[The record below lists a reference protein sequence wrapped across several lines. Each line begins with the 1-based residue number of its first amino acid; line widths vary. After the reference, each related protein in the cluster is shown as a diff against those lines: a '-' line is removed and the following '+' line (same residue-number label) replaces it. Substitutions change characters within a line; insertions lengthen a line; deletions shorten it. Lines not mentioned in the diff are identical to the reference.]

1 MWDHIPHNM
10 FYTLLQDKL
19 TQITSH
25 VVSMC
30 VKKSYFTHN
39 SHHRILMVS
48 ITCISTHRLS
58 FRWPRSAY
66 PKVISKSWPTKQD
79 EIRMSPVREDTSS
92 NIESQRV
99 LWPTTYSGSRGNCC
113 VKQLNR
119 LFAETKSWCSKSD
132 NAFIS
137 FLLKSNLPQTLIESF
152 SFRVLTDMFT
162 KVRKTLKTVFS
173 NVDRFHSHIFTPFHW
188 GDPCRL
194 VAGQV
199 LTSGLLVWCVWDQNK
214 VNHGFLDGLPWF
226 TKQSGRH
233 VFVKIL
239 SKIGRVLSNS
249 IFEDRSSKLMFIQ
262 TFPILMG
269 ME

>member
-1 MWDHIPHNM
+1 MHKHASPLFPLATQCLSKGNIQIMTNKTGWNSDVSCPRRHIFKHR
-10 FYTLLQDKL
+10 
-19 TQITSH
+19 ITASA
-25 VVSMC
+25 V
-30 VKKSYFTHN
+30 THN
-39 SHHRILMVS
+39 LQWLERKLLCEAIESIIRRNKILM
-48 ITCISTHRLS
+48 
-58 FRWPRSAY
+58 
-66 PKVISKSWPTKQD
+66 
-79 EIRMSPVREDTSS
+79 
-92 NIESQRV
+92 
-99 LWPTTYSGSRGNCC
+99 
-113 VKQLNR
+113 
-119 LFAETKSWCSKSD
+119 SD

-162 KVRKTLKTVFS
+162 KIRKTLKTVFS